1 MSKFYRVRVIVDTKY
16 IVKAENEDEAVDKAY
31 NCIAEEGYEPS
42 FHIEE
47 IDEEEYEGE

>member
-1 MSKFYRVRVIVDTKY
+1 MNKFYRVRVIVDTEY
-16 IVKAENEDEAVDKAY
+16 IIKAENEDEAVNKAY
-31 NCIAEEGYEPS
+31 NYVNEGYEPS